1 MSTGTAIIVVGGIGV
16 AAFLYFRSQQQQQA
30 AIQVAAAQQTAAAG
44 GGGGGGS
51 GGGVGGLVK
60 RGIAQWMQDPL
71 GIQNTK
77 AALGA
82 GVGVVKAGVKEV
94 ISLPSDIIG
103 GIRSIF

>member
-1 MSTGTAIIVVGGIGV
+1 MSTGTAIVLVGGLGV
-16 AAFLYFRSQQQQQA
+16 AAFLYFRSQQQQVA
-30 AIQVAAAQQTAAAG
+30 AVQVAAQQQAAAAA
-44 GGGGGGS
+44 GGGS

-71 GIQNTK
+71 GIANTK
-77 AALGA
+77 SALSAGA
-82 GVGVVKAGVKEV
+82 GVVKAGFKEA

>member
-1 MSTGTAIIVVGGIGV
+1 MSTGTAIVLVGGIGV
-16 AAFLYFRSQQQQQA
+16 AAFLYFRSQQQQA
-30 AIQVAAAQQTAAAG
+30 AAVQIAAQQAAAG
-44 GGGGGGS
+44 GAAGGGS

-71 GIQNTK
+71 GIANTK

-82 GVGVVKAGVKEV
+82 GVGVVKAGAKELV
-94 ISLPSDIIG
+94 SLPSDIIG